1 MASRIS
7 IAVRRRAAGVISS
20 SPSPSGEGLGWCP
33 CSAPVSTRRIIRRLA
48 RDRNIVDM
56 AFAQPGAGDLDEF
69 RALAQVLE
77 GAAAGIAHRRL
88 HATDKLAAHILRR
101 LLARHLPLAPF
112 GNQLHLVNSEER
124 RQGKEG

>member
-88 HATDKLAAHILRR
+88 HATDKLVDQILPRP
-101 LLARHLPLAPF
+101 LARPLPHAPF
-112 GNQLHLVNSEER
+112 RTHTHLDI
-124 RQGKEG
+124 